1 MRLKYFREL
10 VLSPVAVVKNIYHYK
25 QILRQMVISE
35 LKGRFA
41 GSVGGLLWNF
51 VHPVLMLL
59 VYLFVFVYIFKL
71 KVGGAGAAGASA
83 VYIMAGLFPWVI
95 LSEGL
100 SRCTNS
106 VIENANLIQKTYF
119 PIEILTAKSVLTPFI
134 GYGIAIVLLALYK
147 IIFDGFWEIIFILPF
162 IMLLQV
168 FFTLGVS
175 FLGATLSVFF
185 RDVVQLVALVINFC
199 MYLTPIV
206 YSMDMLPEWARKV
219 MYLNPMYPLISVYQ
233 SIFLEGNAGQWQ
245 MICLVIGWAVV
256 FFAAGAFIF
265 TKLKNEFADWL

>member
-1 MRLKYFREL
+1 MILKYLREL
-10 VLSPVAVVKNIYHYK
+10 FLSPVTVVRNIYHYK
-25 QILRQMVISE
+25 QILRQMVINE

-41 GSVGGLLWNF
+41 GSIGGLLWNF
-51 VHPVLMLL
+51 AHPVLMLV

-71 KVGGAGAAGASA
+71 RLGGAGAAGASA

-100 SRCTNS
+100 SRGTNS

-119 PIEILTAKSVLTPFI
+119 PIEVLTAKAVITPFI
-134 GYGIAIVLLALYK
+134 GYGVAIVLLALYK
-147 IIFDGFWEIIFILPF
+147 IIFDGFWAIIFILPF
-162 IMLLQV
+162 LVLLQL
-168 FFTLGVS
+168 FFTLGLS
-175 FLGATLSVFF
+175 FFGATLSVFF
-185 RDVVQLVALVINFC
+185 RDVIQIVALAINFW

-206 YSMDMLPEWARKV
+206 YSRNMLPDWAQKV

-233 SIFLEGNAGQWQ
+233 SIFLEGNAGQWH

-256 FFAAGAFIF
+256 FFTAGAFIF
-265 TKLKNEFADWL
+265 TKLKDEFADWL